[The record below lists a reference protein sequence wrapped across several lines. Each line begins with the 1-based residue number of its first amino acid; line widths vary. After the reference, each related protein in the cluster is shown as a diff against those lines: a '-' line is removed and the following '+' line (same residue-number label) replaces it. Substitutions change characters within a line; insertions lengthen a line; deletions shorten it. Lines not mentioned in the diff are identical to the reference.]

1 MGLLGKTRF
10 KFYDIRRLF
19 AAYPNCQYYVV
30 IGERSNGKT
39 FSALDYCLENYMQNG
54 ETFAYVRR
62 FAEDTKKSM
71 MNQLFS
77 GHENLGRVQQ
87 LTDGEWTNID
97 CTAANFRFMRQ
108 DEERKTPT
116 YSDPIGYVFSI
127 AQSQRY
133 KSISYPTVSTIVFDE
148 FMSRAGYLPNEFAQ
162 FTELLSTII
171 RQRENVRVILLGN
184 TVNRYCPYFEQMG
197 LNHVS
202 EQEQGTTEI
211 YSYGDSDLRVAVEYC
226 KHEKGTKGG
235 LTYFAFD
242 NPQLEMIRSG
252 AWEMAIYPH
261 LEKGYK
267 PKDIVERFWIEFG
280 RDILKGHIVCD
291 ESGLYLFIY
300 PAKAQEYVRNESGIN
315 PKIGDTIVYTTFPS
329 TRQNFLFALQ
339 HHHDKLSQLILDLY
353 QAGKVFYANNT
364 DGEVFRNF
372 IMWGERAYDVRKK

>member
-1 MGLLGKTRF
+1 MGLIGKTKF

-39 FSALDYCLENYMQNG
+39 FSALDYCLENYINKG

-71 MNQLFS
+71 MNQMFS
-77 GHENLGRVQQ
+77 GHENMGRVVGI
-87 LTDGEWTNID
+87 TNNEWTGID
-97 CTAANFRFMRQ
+97 CTASTFRFMRQ

-133 KSISYPTVSTIVFDE
+133 KSISYPTVTTIVFDE
-148 FMSRAGYLPNEFAQ
+148 FMSRQGYLPNEFAQ

-171 RQRENVRVILLGN
+171 RQRENIRVILLGN
-184 TVNRYCPYFEQMG
+184 TVNKYCPYFEQMG

-211 YSYGDSDLRVAVEYC
+211 YSYGNSDLKVAVEYC

-261 LEKGYK
+261 LEHGYK
-267 PKDIVERFWIEFG
+267 PNGKFQ
-280 RDILKGHIVCD
+280 
-291 ESGLYLFIY
+291 S
-300 PAKAQEYVRNESGIN
+300 
-315 PKIGDTIVYTTFPS
+315 
-329 TRQNFLFALQ
+329 
-339 HHHDKLSQLILDLY
+339 ILDMNT
-353 QAGKVFYANNT
+353 AGTYYAA
-364 DGEVFRNF
+364 
-372 IMWGERAYDVRKK
+372 I

>member
-1 MGLLGKTRF
+1 MGLLAKSRF
-10 KFYDIRRLF
+10 KFYEIRRLF

-39 FSALDYCLENYMQNG
+39 FSALDYCLENYVRNG

-71 MNQLFS
+71 MTQLFS

-87 LTDGEWTNID
+87 LTDGEWSIID
-97 CTAANFRFMRQ
+97 CTASTFRFMRQ

-116 YSDPIGYVFSI
+116 YSNPIGYVFSI

-261 LEKGYK
+261 LIHGYK
-267 PKDIVERFWIEFG
+267 PKDVAQKFWIEFG
-280 RDILKGHIVCD
+280 RDVLRGDIVVD
-291 ESGLYLFIY
+291 KDGLYLFIF
-300 PAKAQEYVRNESGIN
+300 PAKKPIRTDEGIDD
-315 PKIGDTIVYTTFPS
+315 KLIGNNIVYTTFPE
-329 TRQNFLFALQ
+329 TRQNFLFGLQ
-339 HHHDKLSQLILDLY
+339 HHHDRLSTLILDLY
-353 QAGKVFYANNT
+353 TAGKVFYANNT

-372 IMWGERAYDVRKK
+372 IMWGERAYDIRKK

>member
-1 MGLLGKTRF
+1 MGRTKF

-19 AAYPNCQYYVV
+19 KAYPECQYYVI

-39 FSALDYCLENYMQNG
+39 FSTLDYCIENYVKTG

-62 FAEDTKKSM
+62 FAEDVKKSM

-77 GHENLGRVQQ
+77 GHENLGRISE

-97 CTAANFRFMRQ
+97 CTAAAFRFMRQ

-116 YSDPIGYVFSI
+116 YSDPIGYVFSL

-148 FMSRAGYLPNEFAQ
+148 FMSRNGYIPNEFAL

-171 RQRENVRVILLGN
+171 RQRENVRIVMLGN
-184 TVNRYCPYFEQMG
+184 TVNRYSPYFEQMG
-197 LNHVS
+197 LKHVS
-202 EQEQGTTEI
+202 EQEQGTTEV
-211 YSYGDSDLRVAVEYC
+211 YVYGDTALRVAVEYC

-261 LEKGYK
+261 LEHGYK
-267 PKDIVERFWIEFG
+267 PKDVAARFWIEFG
-280 RDILKGHIVCD
+280 RDILRGDIVCD
-291 ESGLYLFIY
+291 DNGLYMFIF
-300 PAKAQEYVRNESGIN
+300 PSKEPVRDSEGNIN
-315 PKIGDTIVYTTFPS
+315 KKIGDSIVYTTFPS
-329 TRQNFLFALQ
+329 THQNFLFALQ
-339 HHHDKLSQLILDLY
+339 HHNDRLSALIMDLY
-353 QAGKVFYANNT
+353 EAGKVFYANNT

-372 IMWGERAYDVRKK
+372 VMWGLNAYDIRKK